1 MSRDTSKVACAT
13 PTPGKKS
20 TNIARWK
27 YDVVRGLI
35 LKLVPRDE
43 RGMEF
48 RQLAE
53 EIRTALSAQ
62 DLEDLGSVSWYTTT
76 VKLDLEVKGEI
87 VRVVGATPQRIRRVE

>member
-1 MSRDTSKVACAT
+1 MTRDTSKVACAT

-27 YDVVRGLI
+27 YDLVRALI
-35 LKLVPRDE
+35 LNAVPKDE
-43 RGMEF
+43 QGMEF
-48 RQLAE
+48 QKLAE
-53 EIRTALSAQ
+53 EIRSALSVQ

-87 VRVVGATPQRIRRVE
+87 ARVEGAVPQRIRREL